1 MNSLSHIIDSIK
13 SPLLFIVRTNFKKID
28 QVKDLHV
35 TIPNLLDQ
43 ALNMNP
49 GEKNRTS
56 LGALREKFLGFNGL
70 DADAKRRVIEE
81 TLLIADSIEFD
92 GELVADEAGFGS
104 VVEDKIKGL
113 STAIQYTKG
122 VGPRIAELLKKK
134 GILTVE
140 DALYFIPRD
149 YEDRRNIKPIAEATV
164 GNKET
169 LRGRILALSQVSYG
183 RRKVFEMV
191 VGDQSGSIVAKWFNL
206 NQPYV
211 AYLKK
216 RFKQGQDV
224 VISGRIDSFRYQ
236 KEIAHPDIETIEK
249 DEEDSLHFR
258 RILPKYSTT
267 EGLHQKTLRKIIK
280 NVVDTYARSVPD
292 GIPRGISKKRHLTD
306 MSLALQRIHFPESDD
321 DFGLLISGN
330 SPYHRRII
338 FDEFFFLELG
348 LALKKRGL
356 VLEKG
361 ISFRTDGTYLK
372 KLEGLIPFSLTK
384 AQERVIDEIK
394 ADMAKP
400 HPMNRLLQGDVGSGK
415 TIVAFAAT
423 LLAVENNYQVAI
435 MAPTELLAEQHY
447 FTLHHLAKQ
456 LGLSVAFL
464 SGSMKKSSREEIH
477 KQILTGKINLIIGTH
492 AVIQESVEFFNLG
505 LGIIDEQHR
514 FGVIQRAALKKK
526 GANPDILVMTATP
539 IPRTLAMTVYGD
551 LDISI
556 IDEMPPGRMPVKTKV
571 FHEKSR
577 EKVYEMIAHE
587 VNKGLQAYVVYPLIE
602 ESEKMDLM
610 DATRMYEH
618 LQKQVFPQF
627 RLALVH
633 GRMKSEEKEE
643 VMRNFKD
650 GVVQILVATTVI
662 EVGIDVA
669 QANLMVIEHAER
681 FGLSQ
686 LHQLRGRVG
695 RGSRQSVC
703 ILLAQY
709 KKSDEARKR
718 LKIME
723 ETTDGFRIAE
733 EDLTIRGPGEF
744 FGVRQSGLPDFR
756 VANIIKD
763 ARILN
768 EARQDAF
775 EVVRRDP
782 SLEDPD
788 NFFLK
793 EVLKQRW
800 KGRLELAGV
809 G

>member
-1 MNSLSHIIDSIK
+1 
-13 SPLLFIVRTNFKKID
+13 
-28 QVKDLHV
+28 
-35 TIPNLLDQ
+35 
-43 ALNMNP
+43 
-49 GEKNRTS
+49 
-56 LGALREKFLGFNGL
+56 
-70 DADAKRRVIEE
+70 
-81 TLLIADSIEFD
+81 
-92 GELVADEAGFGS
+92 
-104 VVEDKIKGL
+104 
-113 STAIQYTKG
+113 
-122 VGPRIAELLKKK
+122 
-134 GILTVE
+134 
-140 DALYFIPRD
+140 
-149 YEDRRNIKPIAEATV
+149 
-164 GNKET
+164 
-169 LRGRILALSQVSYG
+169 
-183 RRKVFEMV
+183 
-191 VGDQSGSIVAKWFNL
+191 
-206 NQPYV
+206 
-211 AYLKK
+211 
-216 RFKQGQDV
+216 
-224 VISGRIDSFRYQ
+224 
-236 KEIAHPDIETIEK
+236 
-249 DEEDSLHFR
+249 
-258 RILPKYSTT
+258 
-267 EGLHQKTLRKIIK
+267 
-280 NVVDTYARSVPD
+280 
-292 GIPRGISKKRHLTD
+292 
-306 MSLALQRIHFPESDD
+306 
-321 DFGLLISGN
+321 
-330 SPYHRRII
+330 
-338 FDEFFFLELG
+338 
-348 LALKKRGL
+348 
-356 VLEKG
+356 
-361 ISFRTDGTYLK
+361 
-372 KLEGLIPFSLTK
+372 
-384 AQERVIDEIK
+384 
-394 ADMAKP
+394 
-400 HPMNRLLQGDVGSGK
+400 
-415 TIVAFAAT
+415 
-423 LLAVENNYQVAI
+423 
-435 MAPTELLAEQHY
+435 
-447 FTLHHLAKQ
+447 LAKK

-464 SGSMKKSSREEIH
+464 SSSMKKSSREEIH

-492 AVIQESVEFFNLG
+492 AVIQESVEFRNLG

-571 FHEKSR
+571 FHEKNR
-577 EKVYEMIAHE
+577 EKVYEIIAHE

-618 LQKQVFPQF
+618 LQRQVFPQF

-633 GRMKSEEKEE
+633 GRMKSVEKEE
-643 VMRNFKD
+643 VMRKFKD
-650 GVVQILVATTVI
+650 GDVQILVATTVI

-709 KKSDEARKR
+709 KKSDEARER

-756 VANIIKD
+756 VANIIRD

-782 SLEDPD
+782 SLEDPE

-793 EVLKQRW
+793 EILKLRW